1 MLTPRDFEKN
11 ASTRKFFSV
20 LKDANTEGVTDIELV
35 ADAIVRYAV
44 VKKLRLHPGKL
55 KLEHADIKEVL
66 DFVMPLERRA
76 GSKDVLT
83 MLPLGFS
90 FSVMDTGHYRVVSYR
105 SRQGVAMSIR
115 KLPYTIPDIEMLGIP
130 KVVSDTFFKSRNGL
144 FLVTGPTGSGK
155 TTTIVSLLEHE
166 NCDNNIKII
175 TLENPVEFRFL
186 ESKAQVQQLELGT
199 DIRTLEDGLYYILH
213 SNPAIMF
220 LGEIRSPEEARACL
234 RAGETAH
241 RVITSYHVPDSAS
254 AIERLLH
261 EVGDTPVARRILANS
276 LIAVL
281 NQRMFVRPVESRGN
295 GNEEA
300 EGGSA
305 LRFFYAW
312 EFLPVAP
319 NPQIVQRISSGDF
332 EGIRTLFDKSNAQK
346 RRDSNIISFKDSIDE
361 LTARGI
367 IDEKMLRDY
376 RYYDFL
382 DQDMIAKGETR

>member
-1 MLTPRDFEKN
+1 MLTSRDFEKN
-11 ASTRKFFSV
+11 ASTKKFLSV

-35 ADAIVRYAV
+35 ADAIIRYAV

-66 DFVMPLERRA
+66 DLVIPLERRA
-76 GSKDVLT
+76 GNKDVLT

-115 KLPYTIPDIEMLGIP
+115 KLPYIIPDIEMLGIP
-130 KVVSDTFFKSRNGL
+130 KVAADTFFKSRNGL

-166 NCDNNIKII
+166 NCNNNIKII

-186 ESKAQVQQLELGT
+186 ESKGQVQQLELGT

-295 GNEEA
+295 GNKEDKGE
-300 EGGSA
+300 

-312 EFLPVAP
+312 EFLPVAA
-319 NPQIVQRISSGDF
+319 NPQIISRIASGDF
-332 EGIRTLFDKSNAQK
+332 EAIRDLFAKSNAQK
-346 RRDSNIISFKDSIDE
+346 RRESNIISFKDSTDE
-361 LTARGI
+361 LIARGI
-367 IDEKMLRDY
+367 IDETMLKDY
-376 RYYDFL
+376 FL
-382 DQDMIAKGETR
+382 EQDLTAKGEIR